1 MRIKPDGI
9 NELMDMVK
17 QRMKDPN
24 KAVVK
29 AYIQLI
35 GLLVEALGSSSR

>member
-1 MRIKPDGI
+1 MDNIKQK
-9 NELMDMVK
+9 MV
-17 QRMKDPN
+17 DPN

-35 GLLVEALGSSSR
+35 CIVVEALGPNAKQFAKKLLPSML